1 LICRKTIRLLGAIVQ
16 LAGLRKTPK
25 LIVRP
30 RNTFP
35 ALKILLMKIT
45 EIKVLKGPNYWSVRR
60 PKLIQLR
67 LDLEEMEQ
75 RPTNTI
81 PGFRERLE
89 KMFPTM
95 IEHRCSV
102 GTRGGF
108 FQRVEE
114 GTWMGHV
121 IEHIA
126 LELQTISGMDT
137 GFGRT
142 RGAGEEGVYYVVFSY
157 MEEDAGVYAGRASVR
172 IAQAL
177 IDGTEY
183 NLEEDIQRLRE
194 IREDTRLGPST
205 GCIVDEAVKRGIP
218 FIRLNKHSLVQLGY
232 GIHQK
237 RIRATIAST
246 TGNIAVDIACDKEET
261 KNLLEAAE
269 IPVPRGTVIRTE
281 EGLKEAVD
289 KYGYPLVIKP
299 IDGNHGK
306 GNTTNITT
314 WEQAIKALAAAKQ
327 YGRSV
332 IVEKFITGFD
342 FRILVINYKFIC
354 AALRTPAAVTG
365 DGEHTIQ
372 WLIDE
377 TNKDPRRGYG
387 HEKVLTQITIDQFT
401 QKMLDEKGYTLET
414 IPPKGELVLL
424 KPTANL
430 STGGTSTDVTD
441 EVHPAN
447 IFMCERIAKIIGLDI
462 CGIDIMASDLRTP
475 VTENG
480 GAILEVNAAPGFRMH
495 IEPSEGLGR
504 NVAEPVVDMLF
515 PKGSAGRIPIIAIT
529 GTNGKTTTTRL
540 TAHIAK
546 SAGKK
551 VGYTTSDGVYI
562 QNQLMMKG
570 DCTGPVS
577 STFVLKD
584 PTVDFAVLECA
595 RGGILKSGL
604 AFQNCEVAVVT
615 NVAADHIGLG
625 GINSVEQMAKVKA
638 VVPETVFP
646 HGFAV
651 LNADDDLV
659 YAMREGLNCNIALF
673 SMDENNP
680 RIRQHSSEGGLSAV
694 FENGF
699 VSILKGNWKI
709 RVANV
714 KDIPL
719 TYDGKAVHNIN
730 NCLPAVL
737 SCYLFRDITIEDIRS
752 GLNSFVPSSTQTPG
766 RLNFFA
772 FKNFTMLADF
782 AHNPHGLRLLC
793 DFVSKLDYPSRI
805 GVISGTGD
813 RRDED
818 IRELGEISAHYFDE
832 IIIRCDKNLRGR
844 TAEEII
850 ALLKDGIERVNPGLP
865 TMVIENEN
873 EALEYIYANPRQG
886 ALYTIMCDVVAG
898 ALDKI
903 RELKDRE
910 EREEP
915 VAYKMQQVNGTI
927 FK

>member
-1 LICRKTIRLLGAIVQ
+1 MQ
-16 LAGLRKTPK
+16 
-25 LIVRP
+25 
-30 RNTFP
+30 
-35 ALKILLMKIT
+35 IL

-60 PKLIQLR
+60 NKLIQMK
-67 LDLEEMEQ
+67 LDLEDLEQ

-89 KMFPTM
+89 KMLPSLY
-95 IEHRCSV
+95 EHRCSENV
-102 GTRGGF
+102 PGGF
-108 FQRVEE
+108 FQRVDE

-126 LELQTISGMDT
+126 LEIQTLAGMDT

-142 RGAGEEGVYYVVFSY
+142 RTAEGEKEGVYYVVFSY
-157 MEEDAGVYAGRASVR
+157 MEEDAGVYAAKASVK

-177 IDGTEY
+177 IDGTDY
-183 NLEEDIQRLRE
+183 DLAEDIQEMRE

-205 GCIVDEAVKRGIP
+205 GCIVDEAAKRGIP
-218 FIRLNKHSLVQLGY
+218 YIRLNKQSLVQLGY
-232 GIHQK
+232 GVNQK

-246 TGNIAVDIACDKEET
+246 TSNIAVDIACNKEET
-261 KNLLEAAE
+261 KLLLEAAE

-281 EGLKEAVD
+281 EGLDAAIEKF
-289 KYGYPLVIKP
+289 GYPLVIKP

-306 GNTTNITT
+306 GNTTNITNRD
-314 WEQAIKALAAAKQ
+314 QALKAFEAAKV
-327 YGRSV
+327 YGRNV
-332 IVEKFITGFD
+332 IIERFITGYD
-342 FRILVINYKFIC
+342 FRCLVINNKFIC
-354 AALRTPAAVTG
+354 AALRTPASVIG
-365 DGEHTIQ
+365 DGVHNIQ

-377 TNKDPRRGYG
+377 TNKDPRRGFG

-401 QKMLDEKGYTLET
+401 QKMLDDAGITLET
-414 IPPKGELVLL
+414 IPKKGEQILV

-447 IFMCERIAKIIGLDI
+447 IFMFERIAKIIGLDI
-462 CGIDIMASDLRTP
+462 CGVDVMAVDLKTP
-475 VTENG
+475 VAENG

-495 IEPSEGLGR
+495 IDPSEGLPR

-604 AFQNCEVAVVT
+604 AFQSCEVAVVT
-615 NVAADHIGLG
+615 NVAEDHIGLG
-625 GINSVEQMAKVKA
+625 GINDINAMAKVKQ
-638 VVPETVFP
+638 VVPETVFQ
-646 HGFAV
+646 HGYAV

-659 YAMREGLNCNIALF
+659 YKMKNDLRCNIALF

-680 RIRQHSSEGGLSAV
+680 RIKAHAATNGLACV
-694 FENGF
+694 YENGY
-699 VSILKGNWKI
+699 VTIMKGSWKI
-709 RVANV
+709 RVLQAR
-714 KDIPL
+714 DIPL
-719 TYDGKAVHNIN
+719 TYEGKAVHNIN

-737 SCYLFRDITIEDIRS
+737 ATYLFRDITIDDIRT
-752 GLNSFVPSSTQTPG
+752 GLQTFIPSESLTPG
-766 RLNFFA
+766 RLNFFQ

-782 AHNPHGLRLLC
+782 AHNPHGLKLLC
-793 DFVSKLDYPSRI
+793 DFVSKLDYPTKI

-818 IRELGEISAHYFDE
+818 IRELGEISAQFFDE

-844 TAEEII
+844 TAEDII
-850 ALLKDGIERVNPGLP
+850 DLLQQGIRKVNPDLP
-865 TMVIENEN
+865 TVIIPNEDQ
-873 EALEYIYANPRQG
+873 ALDYIYENAKQG
-886 ALYTIMCDVVAG
+886 ALYTIMCDVVAR

-903 RELKDRE
+903 KELKKKE
-910 EREEP
+910 EEEGILS
-915 VAYKMQQVNGTI
+915 K
-927 FK
+927 

>member
-1 LICRKTIRLLGAIVQ
+1 M
-16 LAGLRKTPK
+16 
-25 LIVRP
+25 
-30 RNTFP
+30 
-35 ALKILLMKIT
+35 KILD
-45 EIKVLKGPNYWSVRR
+45 IKVLRGPNYWSVRR
-60 PKLIQLR
+60 PKLIQMK
-67 LDLEEMEQ
+67 LDLEDLEQ
-75 RPTNTI
+75 KPTHKI

-89 KMFPTM
+89 KLIPSL
-95 IEHRCSV
+95 IEHRCSED
-102 GTRGGF
+102 GRGGF
-108 FQRVEE
+108 FHRVDE

-126 LELQTISGMDT
+126 LEIQTLAGMDT

-142 RGAGEEGVYYVVFSY
+142 RTPEGEKPGIYYVVFSY
-157 MEEDAGVYAGRASVR
+157 MEEDAGVYAARASVR

-177 IDGTEY
+177 VDGVDY
-183 NLEEDIQRLRE
+183 DLAPDIQTMRE

-218 FIRLNKHSLVQLGY
+218 YIRLNKHSLVQLGY
-232 GIHQK
+232 GVNQK

-246 TGNIAVDIACDKEET
+246 TSNIAVDIACDKEET
-261 KNLLEAAE
+261 KTLLEGAE
-269 IPVPRGTVIRTE
+269 IPVPKGTVIRSV
-281 EGLKEAVD
+281 EGLQDAID
-289 KYGYPLVIKP
+289 KFGYPLVIKP

-314 WEQAIKALAAAKQ
+314 WEQAIKAFDAAKE
-327 YGRSV
+327 YSRSV
-332 IVEKFITGFD
+332 IVERFITGFD
-342 FRILVINYKFIC
+342 FRCLVINYKFIC
-354 AALRTPAAVTG
+354 AALRTPASVIG
-365 DGEHTIQ
+365 DGIHSIQ
-372 WLIDE
+372 WLIEE

-401 QKMLDEKGYTLET
+401 QKMLDDHGYTLET
-414 IPPKGELVLL
+414 VPKKDELVLL

-447 IFMCERIAKIIGLDI
+447 VFMFERIAKIVGLDI
-462 CGIDIMASDLRTP
+462 CGIDVMAVDLRTP
-475 VTENG
+475 VAENG
-480 GAILEVNAAPGFRMH
+480 GAVLEVNAAPGFRMH
-495 IEPSEGLGR
+495 IEPAEGLPR

-515 PKGSAGRIPIIAIT
+515 PKGSVGRIPIIAVT

-577 STFVLKD
+577 SAFVLKD

-625 GINSVEQMAKVKA
+625 GIHTVKDMAKVKQ
-638 VVPETVFP
+638 VLPETVFP
-646 HGFAV
+646 HGYAV

-659 YAMREGLNCNIALF
+659 YAMRDGLDCNVALF
-673 SMDENNP
+673 SMDEKNP
-680 RIRQHSSEGGLSAV
+680 RIREHASSNGLSCV
-694 FENGF
+694 YENGY
-699 VSILKGNWKI
+699 VTIMKGNWKI
-709 RVANV
+709 RVAHV
-714 KDIPL
+714 KNIPL
-719 TYDGKAVHNIN
+719 TFEGKAIHNVN

-737 SCYLFRDITIEDIRS
+737 SAYLFRDITIEDIRT
-752 GLNSFVPSSTQTPG
+752 GLQTFIPSENLTPG
-766 RLNFFA
+766 RLNFFH
-772 FKNFTMLADF
+772 FRNFTALADF

-793 DFVSKLDYPSRI
+793 DFVSKLDCTSRV

-818 IRELGEISAHYFDE
+818 IRELGEISAQYFDE

-844 TAEEII
+844 TADEII
-850 ALLKDGIERVNPGLP
+850 NLLKEGIQKIDSSIPI
-865 TMVIENEN
+865 MVIPDEN
-873 EALEYIYANPRQG
+873 EALEYIYNNQKQG

-898 ALDKI
+898 ALDKL
-903 RELKDRE
+903 RQLK
-910 EREEP
+910 EREEKGSTQF
-915 VAYKMQQVNGTI
+915 VKYS
-927 FK
+927 

>member
-1 LICRKTIRLLGAIVQ
+1 
-16 LAGLRKTPK
+16 
-25 LIVRP
+25 
-30 RNTFP
+30 
-35 ALKILLMKIT
+35 MKIV

-60 PKLIQLR
+60 TKLIQMK

-75 RPTNTI
+75 RPTNSI
-81 PGFRERLE
+81 DGFRQRLE
-89 KMFPTM
+89 AMFPTM

-108 FQRVEE
+108 FERVEE

-126 LELQTISGMDT
+126 LEIQTLAGMDV

-142 RGAGEEGVYYVVFSY
+142 RTANEKEGVYYVCFTY
-157 MEEDAGVYAGRASVR
+157 MEEDAGVYAARAAVR

-177 IDGTEY
+177 TDNTVY
-183 NLEEDIQRLRE
+183 DLNEDIQKLRE

-205 GCIVDEAVKRGIP
+205 GCIVDEAAKRNIP
-218 FIRLNKHSLVQLGY
+218 YIRLNKQSLVQLGY
-232 GIHQK
+232 GVYQK

-246 TGNIAVDIACDKEET
+246 TSNIAVDIACDKEET
-261 KNLLEAAE
+261 KLLLEAAE

-281 EGLKEAVD
+281 AGLDEAIQ
-289 KYGYPLVIKP
+289 KFGYPLVLKP

-306 GNTTNITT
+306 GNTTNITNR
-314 WEQAIKALAAAKQ
+314 EQAIKAFEAAKQ
-327 YGRSV
+327 YGRNV
-332 IVEKFITGFD
+332 IVERFITGFD
-342 FRILVINYKFIC
+342 FRCLVINNKFIC
-354 AALRTPAAVTG
+354 AALRTPASVVG
-365 DGEHTIQ
+365 DGVHNIQ

-401 QKMLDEKGYTLET
+401 QKMLDDANITLET
-414 IPPKGELVLL
+414 IPAKGERVLL

-441 EVHPAN
+441 EVHPTN
-447 IFMCERIAKIIGLDI
+447 VFMFERIAKIIGLDI
-462 CGIDIMASDLRTP
+462 CGIDVMATDLRTP
-475 VTENG
+475 VNENG

-495 IEPSEGLGR
+495 IEPAEGLAR
-504 NVAEPVVDMLF
+504 NVAEPVIDMLF
-515 PKGSAGRIPIIAIT
+515 PKGSVGRIPIIAVT

-570 DCTGPVS
+570 DCTGPIS

-604 AFQNCEVAVVT
+604 AFQNCDIGIVT

-625 GINSVEQMAKVKA
+625 GIYTVEQMAKVKA

-646 HGFAV
+646 HGFAI
-651 LNADDDLV
+651 LNAEDDLV
-659 YAMREGLNCNIALF
+659 YAMKNDLKCNIGLF
-673 SMDENNP
+673 SMDENNL
-680 RIRQHSSEGGLSAV
+680 RIKEHCAAGGLAAV
-694 FENGF
+694 YENGF
-699 VSILKGNWKI
+699 VTIMKGNWKI
-709 RVANV
+709 RVMAA

-719 TYDGKAVHNIN
+719 TYEGKAVHNIA

-737 SCYLFRDITIEDIRS
+737 ATYLYRDITIDDIKL
-752 GLNSFVPSSTQTPG
+752 GLQTFMPGEALTPG
-766 RLNFFA
+766 RLNFFH
-772 FKNFTMLADF
+772 FKNITFLADF
-782 AHNPHGLRLLC
+782 AHNPHGLKLLC
-793 DFVSKLDYPSRI
+793 DFVSKLDYKTKI

-818 IRELGEISAHYFDE
+818 IMELGEISAQYFDQ

-844 TAEEII
+844 TADEII
-850 ALLKDGIERVNPGLP
+850 SLLKQGIDKVNPHVP
-865 TMVIENEN
+865 TLTIANEN
-873 EALEYIYANPRQG
+873 EALEYIYANQVPG

-903 RELKDRE
+903 KELKARE
-910 EREEP
+910 ER
-915 VAYKMQQVNGTI
+915 G
-927 FK
+927 

>member
-1 LICRKTIRLLGAIVQ
+1 MQPNGIFKNQTNDMRIA
-16 LAGLRKTPK
+16 
-25 LIVRP
+25 
-30 RNTFP
+30 
-35 ALKILLMKIT
+35 
-45 EIKVLKGPNYWSVRR
+45 EIKVLRGPNYWSVRR
-60 PKLIQLR
+60 PKLIQMK

-75 RPTNTI
+75 KPSNII

-89 KMFPTM
+89 KMFPSM

-102 GTRGGF
+102 GERGGF

-126 LELQTISGMDT
+126 LEIQTLAGMDT

-142 RGAGEEGVYYVVFSY
+142 RGTGVDGEYYVVFSY
-157 MEEDAGVYAGRASVR
+157 MEEDAGVYAAKAAVK
-172 IAQAL
+172 ITQAL
-177 IDGTEY
+177 IDAATY
-183 NLEEDIQRLRE
+183 SLEEDIQKLRV

-205 GCIVDEAVKRGIP
+205 GCIVDEAAKRNIP
-218 FIRLNKHSLVQLGY
+218 YIRLNKQSLVQLGY
-232 GIHQK
+232 GVHQK

-246 TGNIAVDIACDKEET
+246 TSNIAVDIACDKEET
-261 KNLLEAAE
+261 KLLLEAAE
-269 IPVPRGTVIRTE
+269 IPVPRGTVVRTE
-281 EGLKEAVD
+281 EGLQEAVE
-289 KYGYPLVIKP
+289 KFKYPLVIKP

-314 WEQAIKALAAAKQ
+314 WEQAVKALDAAKV
-327 YGRSV
+327 YGRNV
-332 IVEKFITGFD
+332 IVEKFITGYD
-342 FRILVINYKFIC
+342 FRCLVINNKFIC
-354 AALRTPAAVTG
+354 AALRTPASVVG

-372 WLIDE
+372 WLIDD

-401 QKMLDEKGYTLET
+401 QKMMDDGCFTLET
-414 IPPKGELVLL
+414 IPKKGERVLL

-447 IFMCERIAKIIGLDI
+447 IFMFERIAKIIGLDI
-462 CGIDIMASDLRTP
+462 CGIDVMATDLRTP
-475 VTENG
+475 VSENG

-495 IEPSEGLGR
+495 IEPAEGLPR
-504 NVAEPVVDMLF
+504 NVAEPVIDMLF
-515 PKGSAGRIPIIAIT
+515 PKGSIGRIPIIAVT

-562 QNQLMMKG
+562 QNQMMMKG
-570 DCTGPVS
+570 DCTGPIS
-577 STFVLKD
+577 SAFVLKD

-604 AFQNCEVAVVT
+604 AFQHCDVAVVT

-625 GINSVEQMAKVKA
+625 GINSVDQMAKVKA

-646 HGFAV
+646 HGFAI
-651 LNADDDLV
+651 LNAEDDLV
-659 YAMREGLNCNIALF
+659 YAMKEGLNCNIALF
-673 SMDENNP
+673 SMDESNS
-680 RIRQHSSEGGLSAV
+680 RIRKHCAKGGLATV
-694 FENGF
+694 YENGY
-699 VSILKGNWKI
+699 VTIMKGNWKI
-709 RVANV
+709 RVMAA

-719 TYDGKAVHNIN
+719 TYEGKALHNIA
-730 NCLPAVL
+730 NCLPAVMAT
-737 SCYLFRDITIEDIRS
+737 YLYRDITIEDIRQ
-752 GLNSFVPSSTQTPG
+752 GLQTFIPGESLTPG
-766 RLNFFA
+766 RLNFFH
-772 FKNFTMLADF
+772 FKNFTFLADF
-782 AHNPHGLRLLC
+782 AHNPHGLKLLC
-793 DFVSKLDYPSRI
+793 DFISKLDYKTKV

-818 IRELGEISAHYFDE
+818 IMELGSISAGYFDE

-844 TAEEII
+844 SAEEII
-850 ALLKDGIERVNPGLP
+850 DLLQKGINRINASIPVK
-865 TMVIENEN
+865 VIANEN
-873 EALEYIYANPRQG
+873 EALEYIYANPVPG

-903 RELKDRE
+903 KELKARE
-910 EREEP
+910 D
-915 VAYKMQQVNGTI
+915 KN
-927 FK
+927 

>member
-1 LICRKTIRLLGAIVQ
+1 MKIIEI
-16 LAGLRKTPK
+16 
-25 LIVRP
+25 
-30 RNTFP
+30 
-35 ALKILLMKIT
+35 KILR
-45 EIKVLKGPNYWSVRR
+45 GPNFWSVRR
-60 PKLIQLR
+60 TKLIQLK
-67 LDLEEMEQ
+67 LDLEEMEE

-81 PGFRERLE
+81 PGFKERLD
-89 KMFPTM
+89 KLIPTLY
-95 IEHRCSV
+95 EHRCSE
-102 GTRGGF
+102 GHAGGF
-108 FQRVEE
+108 YERVTE

-126 LELQTISGMDT
+126 LELQTLAGMDT

-142 RGAGEEGVYYVVFSY
+142 RGTGVKGEYYICFSY
-157 MEEDAGVYAGRASVR
+157 IEEDAGVYAARAAVR
-172 IAQAL
+172 VAQAL
-177 IDGTEY
+177 IDAKPYE
-183 NLEEDIQRLRE
+183 LDEDIMRMRE

-205 GCIVDEAVKRGIP
+205 GCIVEEAAKRGIP
-218 FIRLNKHSLVQLGY
+218 YIRLNKHSLVQLGY

-261 KNLLEAAE
+261 KNLLGAAE
-269 IPVPRGTVIRTE
+269 IPVPGGTVIRTL
-281 EGLKEAVD
+281 EGLTQAVE

-314 WEQAIKALAAAKQ
+314 WDQAVTAFDAAKE

-354 AALRTPAAVTG
+354 AALRTPASVKG
-365 DGEHTIQ
+365 DGKNTIQ
-372 WLIDE
+372 YLIDE

-401 QKMLDEKGYTLET
+401 QKMLDEKSYTLNT
-414 IPPKGELVLL
+414 IPEKGELVLL

-430 STGGTSTDVTD
+430 STGGTSTDVTE

-462 CGIDIMASDLRTP
+462 CGIDIMAKDLRSP

-495 IEPSEGLGR
+495 LEPSEGLPR

-515 PKGSAGRIPIIAIT
+515 PKGSVGRIPIIAIT

-577 STFVLKD
+577 SQFVLKD

-595 RGGILKSGL
+595 RGGILKNGL
-604 AFQNCEVAVVT
+604 AFNNCEVAIVT
-615 NVAADHIGLG
+615 NVAADHMGLG
-625 GINSVEQMAKVKA
+625 GINTMEQMAKLKA

-646 HGFAV
+646 HGYAV

-659 YAMREGLNCNIALF
+659 YAMKDGLKCNIALF
-673 SMDENNP
+673 SMDENNK
-680 RIRQHSSEGGLSAV
+680 RIREHSKQGGLSAV
-694 FENGF
+694 FENGYIT
-699 VSILKGNWKI
+699 ILKGTWKI
-709 RVANV
+709 RVMNV
-714 KDIPL
+714 KDIPI
-719 TYDGKAVHNIN
+719 TFEGKATHNIN

-737 SCYLFRDITIEDIRS
+737 AAYLYRDISIEDIRS
-752 GLNSFVPSSTQTPG
+752 ALASFMPSSTQTPG
-766 RLNFFA
+766 RLNFFY
-772 FKNFTMLADF
+772 FKNFTFLADF
-782 AHNPHGLRLLC
+782 AHNPHGLLLLC
-793 DFVSKLDYPSRI
+793 DFVSKLDYPKKI

-818 IRELGEISAHYFDE
+818 IRELGEISAKYFDE

-844 TAEEII
+844 DANEII
-850 ALLKDGIERVNPGLP
+850 ALLQEGIQKINPKLP
-865 TMVIENEN
+865 TMVIANEN
-873 EALEYIYANPRQG
+873 EALEYIYDHPQQG

-903 RELKDRE
+903 KELK
-910 EREEP
+910 ERED
-915 VAYKMQQVNGTI
+915 K
-927 FK
+927 

>member
-1 LICRKTIRLLGAIVQ
+1 M
-16 LAGLRKTPK
+16 
-25 LIVRP
+25 
-30 RNTFP
+30 
-35 ALKILLMKIT
+35 KIL
-45 EIKVLKGPNYWSVRR
+45 EIKVLRGPNYWSVRR
-60 PKLIQLR
+60 NKLIQMK
-67 LDLEEMEQ
+67 LDLEELEDQ
-75 RPTNTI
+75 PTNKI
-81 PGFRERLE
+81 AGFRQRLE
-89 KMFPTM
+89 KLFPSLYD
-95 IEHRCSV
+95 HRCSE
-102 GTRGGF
+102 GEAGGF
-108 FQRVEE
+108 FKRVDE

-142 RGAGEEGVYYVVFSY
+142 RSTGEHGIYYVVFSY
-157 MEEDAGVYAGRASVR
+157 MEEDAGVYAARAGVR

-177 IDGTEY
+177 VDGADY
-183 NLEEDIQRLRE
+183 SLEEDIQSLRE

-269 IPVPRGTVIRTE
+269 IPVPRGTVIRSE
-281 EGLKEAVD
+281 EGLKDAVD

-314 WEQAIKALAAAKQ
+314 WEQALTALEAAKQ

-354 AALRTPAAVTG
+354 AALRTPASVTG
-365 DGEHTIQ
+365 DGVHTIQ

-401 QKMLDEKGYTLET
+401 QKMLDEKDYTLQT
-414 IPPKGELVLL
+414 VPPKGELVLL

-495 IEPSEGLGR
+495 IEPSEGLAR

-515 PKGSAGRIPIIAIT
+515 PKGSAGRIPIIAVT

-540 TAHIAK
+540 IAHIAK
-546 SAGKK
+546 SSGKK

-577 STFVLKD
+577 SNFVLKD
-584 PTVDFAVLECA
+584 PTVDFAVLEVA
-595 RGGILKSGL
+595 RGGILKAGL
-604 AFQNCEVAVVT
+604 AFQHCEIAIVT

-646 HGFAV
+646 HGYAV

-659 YAMREGLNCNIALF
+659 YAMRKGLDCNIALF
-673 SMDENNP
+673 SMNEHNP
-680 RIRQHSSEGGLSAV
+680 RIKEHCLAGGLAAV
-694 FENGF
+694 FENGY
-699 VSILKGNWKI
+699 VSILKGTWKI
-709 RVANV
+709 RVMNV

-719 TYDGKAVHNIN
+719 TYEGKAVHNVN

-737 SCYLFRDITIEDIRS
+737 AAYLFRDITIEDIRAA
-752 GLNSFVPSSTQTPG
+752 LTSFIPSAVQTPG
-766 RLNFFA
+766 RLNFFN
-772 FKNFTMLADF
+772 FKHFTILADF
-782 AHNPHGLRLLC
+782 AHNPHGLRLLG
-793 DFVSKLDYPSRI
+793 DFIGKLDYKHRV
-805 GVISGTGD
+805 GLISGTGD

-818 IRELGEISAHYFDE
+818 IRELGEISAGIFDE

-844 TAEEII
+844 TADEII
-850 ALLKDGIERVNPGLP
+850 QLLQEGITNVDPAMP
-865 TMVIENEN
+865 VKVIANEN
-873 EALEYIYANPRQG
+873 EALEYIYANAVPG
-886 ALYTIMCDVVAG
+886 ALYTVMCDVVSG
-898 ALDKI
+898 AMEKLK
-903 RELKDRE
+903 ELK
-910 EREEP
+910 ERE
-915 VAYKMQQVNGTI
+915 NS
-927 FK
+927 

>member
-1 LICRKTIRLLGAIVQ
+1 MQ
-16 LAGLRKTPK
+16 
-25 LIVRP
+25 
-30 RNTFP
+30 
-35 ALKILLMKIT
+35 IL
-45 EIKVLKGPNYWSVRR
+45 EIKVLKGPNYWSVNRT
-60 PKLIQLR
+60 KLIQMK
-67 LDLEEMEQ
+67 LDLEEKENM
-75 RPTNTI
+75 PTNKI

-89 KMFPTM
+89 KLLPSLY
-95 IEHRCSV
+95 EHRCSV
-102 GTRGGF
+102 GTPGGF
-108 FQRVEE
+108 FERVDE

-126 LELQTISGMDT
+126 LEIQTLAGMDT

-142 RGAGEEGVYYVVFSY
+142 RTPEGEKEGIYYVVFSY
-157 MEEDAGVYAGRASVR
+157 MEEDAGVYAAKAAVR
-172 IAQAL
+172 IALSL
-177 IDGTEY
+177 IDGDDYDLTD
-183 NLEEDIQRLRE
+183 DIQKMRE

-205 GCIVDEAVKRGIP
+205 GCIVDEAAKRGIP
-218 FIRLNKHSLVQLGY
+218 YIRLNKHSLVQLGY
-232 GIHQK
+232 GINQK

-246 TGNIAVDIACDKEET
+246 TSNIAVDIACDKEET
-261 KNLLEAAE
+261 KLLLEAAE
-269 IPVPRGTVIRTE
+269 IPVPRGTVVRTE
-281 EGLKEAVD
+281 AGLDEAIE
-289 KYGYPLVIKP
+289 KFMYPLVIKP

-306 GNTTNITT
+306 GNTTNIINR
-314 WEQAIKALAAAKQ
+314 EQALKAFEAAKV
-327 YGRSV
+327 YGRNV
-332 IVEKFITGFD
+332 IVERFITGYD
-342 FRILVINYKFIC
+342 FRCLVINNKFIC
-354 AALRTPAAVTG
+354 AALRTPASVVG
-365 DGEHTIQ
+365 DGVHSIQ

-377 TNKDPRRGYG
+377 TNKDPRRGFG

-401 QKMLDEKGYTLET
+401 QKMLDDENITLET
-414 IPPKGELVLL
+414 IPPKGERVIL

-447 IFMCERIAKIIGLDI
+447 IFMFERIAKIIGLDI
-462 CGIDIMASDLRTP
+462 CGIDVMANDLRTP
-475 VTENG
+475 VAENG

-495 IEPSEGLGR
+495 IDPSEGLPR

-625 GINSVEQMAKVKA
+625 GIHTIEAMAKVKA

-646 HGFAV
+646 HGYAV

-659 YAMREGLNCNIALF
+659 YAMKNSLKCNIALF

-680 RIRQHSSEGGLSAV
+680 RIKEHAADNGLASV
-694 FENGF
+694 YENGY
-699 VSILKGNWKI
+699 ITIMKGNWKI
-709 RVANV
+709 RVLPARDV
-714 KDIPL
+714 PL
-719 TYDGKAVHNIN
+719 TYEAKAMHNIN

-737 SCYLFRDITIEDIRS
+737 AAYLFRDITIEDIRS
-752 GLNSFVPSSTQTPG
+752 GLQTFIPSESLTPG
-766 RLNFFA
+766 RLNFFH
-772 FKNFTMLADF
+772 FKHFTMLADF
-782 AHNPHGLRLLC
+782 AHNPHGLKLLC
-793 DFVSKLDYPSRI
+793 DFVSKLDYPIKI

-818 IRELGEISAHYFDE
+818 IRELGEISAKFFDE

-844 TAEEII
+844 TADEII
-850 ALLKDGIERVNPGLP
+850 GLLKEGMDRVNPAIP
-865 TMVIENEN
+865 TVIIPNEDL
-873 EALEYIYANPRQG
+873 ALDYIYEHAKPG
-886 ALYTIMCDVVAG
+886 ALYTIMCDVVAR

-903 RELKDRE
+903 KELKKRE
-910 EREEP
+910 ESEGQPLAISR
-915 VAYKMQQVNGTI
+915 
-927 FK
+927 

>member
-1 LICRKTIRLLGAIVQ
+1 
-16 LAGLRKTPK
+16 
-25 LIVRP
+25 
-30 RNTFP
+30 
-35 ALKILLMKIT
+35 
-45 EIKVLKGPNYWSVRR
+45 VRR
-60 PKLIQLR
+60 TKLIQMK
-67 LDLEEMEQ
+67 LDLEEKENM
-75 RPTNTI
+75 PTNKI

-89 KMFPTM
+89 QLLPSLY
-95 IEHRCSV
+95 EHRCSV
-102 GTRGGF
+102 GEPGGF
-108 FQRVEE
+108 FQRVDE

-121 IEHIA
+121 VEHIA
-126 LELQTISGMDT
+126 LEIQTLAGMDT

-142 RGAGEEGVYYVVFSY
+142 RTPEGEKEGVYYVVFSY
-157 MEEDAGVYAGRASVR
+157 MEEDAGVYAAKAAVR

-177 IDGTEY
+177 IDGTVY
-183 NLEEDIQRLRE
+183 DLSEDIQKMRE

-205 GCIVDEAVKRGIP
+205 GCIVDEAAKRGIP
-218 FIRLNKHSLVQLGY
+218 YIRLNKQSLVQLGY
-232 GIHQK
+232 GVNQK

-261 KNLLEAAE
+261 KALLEAAE

-281 EGLKEAVD
+281 AGLDEAIERF
-289 KYGYPLVIKP
+289 GYPLVIKP

-306 GNTTNITT
+306 GNTTNITNR
-314 WEQAIKALAAAKQ
+314 EQAIKAFEAAKV
-327 YGRSV
+327 YSRSV
-332 IVEKFITGFD
+332 IVERFITGYD
-342 FRILVINYKFIC
+342 FRCLVINYKFIC
-354 AALRTPAAVTG
+354 AALRTPASVVG
-365 DGEHTIQ
+365 DGIHTIQ

-387 HEKVLTQITIDQFT
+387 HEKVLTQITVDQFT
-401 QKMLDEKGYTLET
+401 QKMLDDANITLAH
-414 IPPKGELVLL
+414 IPAKGERVLL

-447 IFMCERIAKIIGLDI
+447 IFMFERIAKIIGLDI
-462 CGIDIMASDLRTP
+462 CGIDVMATDLRTP
-475 VTENG
+475 VAENG

-495 IEPSEGLGR
+495 IEPAEGLPR

-570 DCTGPVS
+570 DCTGPIS
-577 STFVLKD
+577 SAFVLKD

-595 RGGILKSGL
+595 RGGILKAGL

-625 GINSVEQMAKVKA
+625 GINSVEAMAKVKA

-646 HGFAV
+646 HGYAV

-659 YAMREGLNCNIALF
+659 YKMKHDLKCNIALF
-673 SMDENNP
+673 SMDETNP
-680 RIRQHSSEGGLSAV
+680 RIKEHCNNNGLACV
-694 FENGF
+694 YENGY
-699 VSILKGNWKI
+699 VTIMKGNWKI
-709 RVANV
+709 RVLPAR
-714 KDIPL
+714 DIPL
-719 TYDGKAVHNIN
+719 TYEAKAVHNIN

-737 SCYLFRDITIEDIRS
+737 SAYLFRDITIDDIRI
-752 GLNSFVPSSTQTPG
+752 GLQTFIPSESLTPG
-766 RLNFFA
+766 RLNFFH

-782 AHNPHGLRLLC
+782 AHNPHGLKLLC
-793 DFVSKLDYPSRI
+793 DFVSKLDYPAKI

-818 IRELGEISAHYFDE
+818 IRELGEISATYFDE

-850 ALLKDGIERVNPGLP
+850 DLLKEGINKVNPGIPVLTIP
-865 TMVIENEN
+865 NEDQALDHIYENHK
-873 EALEYIYANPRQG
+873 PG
-886 ALYTIMCDVVAG
+886 ALYTIMCDVVAR

-903 RELKDRE
+903 KELKVRE
-910 EREEP
+910 EKEGIK
-915 VAYKMQQVNGTI
+915 AIQTA
-927 FK
+927 